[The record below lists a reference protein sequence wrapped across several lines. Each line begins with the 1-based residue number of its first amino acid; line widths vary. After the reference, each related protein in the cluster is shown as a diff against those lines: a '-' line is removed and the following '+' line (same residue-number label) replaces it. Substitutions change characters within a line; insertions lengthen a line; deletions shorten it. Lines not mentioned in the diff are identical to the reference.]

1 MSGFKCP
8 FCGNNMSLQRNT
20 VTSYRL
26 NFFGM
31 EDLKSRNPY
40 LEVDIYRCPN
50 DDCKKETI
58 YAAGINGYID
68 GCVVPIYPPAV
79 YTVFPD
85 YVPQAVRTDYEEAC
99 MVVSSSPK
107 SAATLCRRCL
117 QGMIRD
123 FWGING
129 KNLNVEI
136 SQLADKVPASQ
147 WKAIDAIRSIGNIG
161 AHMEKDVNL
170 IIDVEPEEAQKLIRL
185 IEHLIEKWYIDRH
198 DAESLYSEI
207 TAIAEEKEESRFR

>member
-1 MSGFKCP
+1 MSVPLSQLFTGATARIP
-8 FCGNNMSLQRNT
+8 MAMPWAMS
-20 VTSYRL
+20 S
-26 NFFGM
+26 NFSMAF
-31 EDLKSRNPY
+31 SR
-40 LEVDIYRCPN
+40 IA
-50 DDCKKETI
+50 K
-58 YAAGINGYID
+58 GINGYM
-68 GCVVPIYPPAV
+68 GNAVVPVYPSTV

-85 YVPQAVRTDYEEAC
+85 YVPQAIRNDYEEAC
-99 MVVSSSPK
+99 KVVSYSPK

-136 SQLADKVPASQ
+136 SQLADKVPVIQ
-147 WKAIDAIRSIGNIG
+147 WKAIDGVRSIGNIG

-185 IEHLIEKWYIDRH
+185 IEYLIEKWYIDRH
-198 DAESLYSEI
+198 DADALFAEI
-207 TAIAEEKEESRFR
+207 TTMADGKEKSRSQ